1 MATNQQAIA
10 NKANAAKSTGPKNG
24 GATMALIWRVL
35 PVIAALTFI
44 SLARPLIVEAHEDG
58 DEQKG
63 FFKTTF
69 DGKRKGFFIALS
81 GGPSMYQT
89 TIDQP
94 LSNWHSTSRYTLFP
108 FSESGT
114 LFYSGFKIG
123 AGSSEKL
130 IFYLGLEF
138 YERGKY
144 IEDQFENWIKTQEV
158 ATFGLGF
165 RYYLKPEAPS
175 AFFCGSFGLASWL
188 GASYNDWGRLSQL
201 EENTA
206 NGVLAVGYE
215 FLKNWDVEVGGTVF
229 IREGLTTS
237 IFKLD
242 ISHAWY

>member
-1 MATNQQAIA
+1 MATDQQAIA
-10 NKANAAKSTGPKNG
+10 NKNNAARSTGPKNG

-69 DGKRKGFFIALS
+69 DGKRKGFFFALS
-81 GGPSMYQT
+81 GGPSMFHT
-89 TIDQP
+89 TIDR
-94 LSNWHSTSRYTLFP
+94 SNW
-108 FSESGT
+108 SETEGGT

-123 AGSSEKL
+123 AGGSEKL

-144 IEDQFENWIKTQEV
+144 IEDQFTMMTKTQEV

-175 AFFCGSFGLASWL
+175 AFFCGSLGLANWL
-188 GASYNDWGRLSQL
+188 GASYDIRGNLSQL
-201 EENTA
+201 EENTV